1 MRPGPLH
8 VSYTLGVAAVSG
20 GYGVMAAYTTSQPRA
35 GALPHGV
42 IAFDSAE
49 AASLGQTRAF
59 VLDLRRLAYLP
70 LTTAWFP
77 RAGQDGAGV
86 LGRAP
91 KALRD
96 PVNAM
101 ATELVKRRPDTLRR
115 SGPLWG
121 PTAYGNSCPIYSLL
135 PPFISP
141 AERSTLPMS
150 EPGSPKRAATS
161 CTASLPPGR

>member
-1 MRPGPLH
+1 MPPAASCLGRSSTTPGTGDGRRYFNRAISCGVPFLNGRPRCVLARSISPTR
-8 VSYTLGVAAVSG
+8 SPWPSWPD
-20 GYGVMAAYTTSQPRA
+20 GYGVMAAYTTSQPWA
-35 GALPHGV
+35 GALPQGV

-49 AASLGQTRAF
+49 AASLGQARAF

-77 RAGQDGAGV
+77 HAGEEGAGV

-96 PVNAM
+96 RVNAM
-101 ATELVKRRPDTLRR
+101 ATDLVKRRPEALSR

-121 PTAYGNSCPIYSLL
+121 P
-135 PPFISP
+135 
-141 AERSTLPMS
+141 
-150 EPGSPKRAATS
+150 AA
-161 CTASLPPGR
+161 

>member
-8 VSYTLGVAAVSG
+8 VAYTLAVAAVVG
-20 GYGVMAAYTTSQPRA
+20 GHGVMAAYTTSQPWA
-35 GALPHGV
+35 GALPQGV
-42 IAFDSAE
+42 IAFDSVE
-49 AASLGQTRAF
+49 AAALGQARAF

-77 RAGQDGAGV
+77 RVAEEGAGV

-96 PVNAM
+96 RVNAM
-101 ATELVKRRPDTLRR
+101 TTELAKRRPETLSR

-121 PTAYGNSCPIYSLL
+121 P
-135 PPFISP
+135 
-141 AERSTLPMS
+141 
-150 EPGSPKRAATS
+150 AT
-161 CTASLPPGR
+161 

>member
-1 MRPGPLH
+1 
-8 VSYTLGVAAVSG
+8 VAYTLAVAAVGG
-20 GYGVMAAYTTSQPRA
+20 GYGVMTAYTTSQPWA

-49 AASLGQTRAF
+49 AASLGQTRTF

-70 LTTAWFP
+70 LAPAWFP
-77 RAGQDGAGV
+77 RVGQEGAGV

-96 PVNAM
+96 RVNAM
-101 ATELVKRRPDTLRR
+101 ATELAKRRPDTLSR

-121 PTAYGNSCPIYSLL
+121 PTA
-135 PPFISP
+135 
-141 AERSTLPMS
+141 
-150 EPGSPKRAATS
+150 
-161 CTASLPPGR
+161 

>member
-1 MRPGPLH
+1 MTVPALQQGDFVWCAFPEREAPLRPGPLH
-8 VSYTLGVAAVSG
+8 VAYTLAVAAVGS
-20 GYGVMAAYTTSQPRA
+20 GYGVMTAYTTSQPWA

-49 AASLGQTRAF
+49 AAGLGQTRAF

-70 LTTAWFP
+70 LTATWFP
-77 RAGQDGAGV
+77 RAGEEGAGV

-96 PVNAM
+96 RVNAT
-101 ATELVKRRPDTLRR
+101 ATELAKRRPETLSR

-121 PTAYGNSCPIYSLL
+121 P
-135 PPFISP
+135 
-141 AERSTLPMS
+141 
-150 EPGSPKRAATS
+150 AA
-161 CTASLPPGR
+161 

>member
-8 VSYTLGVAAVSG
+8 VAYTLAVAAG
-20 GYGVMAAYTTSQPRA
+20 GGDYCVMAAYTTSQPWA
-35 GALPHGV
+35 GALPQGV

-49 AASLGQTRAF
+49 AAGLGQARAF

-70 LTTAWFP
+70 LTAAWFP
-77 RAGQDGAGV
+77 RVGEEGAGV

-96 PVNAM
+96 RVNAM
-101 ATELVKRRPDTLRR
+101 TTELAKRRPETLSR

-121 PTAYGNSCPIYSLL
+121 PAV
-135 PPFISP
+135 
-141 AERSTLPMS
+141 
-150 EPGSPKRAATS
+150 
-161 CTASLPPGR
+161 